1 MIDRINPPQVHPI
14 GVLPDL
20 NITPEVVKGVD
31 IFSVEGGTSEVVK
44 IDVVFKAGSRLESKP
59 MLSAVCQAMLKEG
72 TASFSAEQ
80 ISATFD
86 YYGAQFGTDL
96 KKDRAEVSLLCQTR
110 HLDILLPIF
119 AEILTCPAFDAHE
132 LTLLKKR
139 GKSVLAVNLEKVQF
153 KSRLLFNQ
161 LLFDGTPYLDKIAP
175 EYYDDIERQDLLS
188 YFHSNYHLSE
198 AHIVVSG
205 WDCDT
210 AIAKLSNL
218 LPDSEGENS
227 HSDEHIAWDPI
238 PLKRFQEK
246 PGAIQSGIRVG
257 RKVVG
262 RSHKDYI
269 PLYLANI
276 ALGGYFGSRLM
287 QNIREEKGYTY
298 GIGSSLNHLEYG
310 SYLSISTEVGSEVT
324 GAAMVEINRELER
337 MCHEKMDLDELQR
350 VRNYVAGSL
359 IQGFDGPFARAQ
371 RLKVLLA
378 NDLPSTFFR
387 RLSQELYGVDPDEI
401 VRISNKYFHP
411 ELMTEAVVG
420 QWDGRNE

>member
-1 MIDRINPPQVHPI
+1 MIDRINPPIVHPI
-14 GVLPDL
+14 GVLPEL
-20 NITPEVVKGVD
+20 NIEPLSVGGVD
-31 IFSVEGGTSEVVK
+31 VFTVEGGTSEVVK
-44 IDVVFKAGSRLESKP
+44 IDVVFKAGSRLEPKP
-59 MLSAVCQAMLKEG
+59 MLSAVCQSMLKEG

-80 ISATFD
+80 ISSTFD

-110 HLDILLPIF
+110 HLDVLLPIF
-119 AEILTCPAFDAHE
+119 VEILTSPRFDEHE
-132 LTLLKKR
+132 LAILKKR

-161 LLFDGTPYLDKIAP
+161 LLFEGTPYLDRVSP
-175 EYYDDIERQDLLS
+175 EYYEDIQRDDLLS
-188 YFHSNYHLSE
+188 YFDSNYHLSE
-198 AHIVVSG
+198 AQIVISG
-205 WDCDT
+205 WDCDNT
-210 AIAKLSNL
+210 ISKLKRL
-218 LPDSEGENS
+218 LPENAGDRVRES
-227 HSDEHIAWDPI
+227 NHIAWDPV
-238 PLKRFQEK
+238 PTKQFQEK
-246 PGAIQSGIRVG
+246 RGAIQSGIRIG

-262 RSHKDYI
+262 RSHEDYI
-269 PLYLANI
+269 SLYLANI

-310 SYLSISTEVGSEVT
+310 SYLSISTEVGSQVT
-324 GAAMVEINRELER
+324 GSAVSEINLELER
-337 MCHEKMDLDELQR
+337 MCTEKMDADELQR

-371 RLKVLLA
+371 RLKILLA
-378 NDLPSTFFR
+378 YDLPSTFFK
-387 RLSQELYGVDPDEI
+387 RLSHELYGVEPDEI